1 MTAGKKREMVISI
14 EWKVQQMESGTK
26 SVNMLHG
33 FGKLQRIWEK
43 YFVTIITE
51 KRVIKQMMKR

>member
-26 SVNMLHG
+26 SVNMLRG
-33 FGKLQRIWEK
+33 FGKQRRIWEK
-43 YFVTIITE
+43 YFVMIITE

>member
-26 SVNMLHG
+26 SVNMLRG

-43 YFVTIITE
+43 YFVMIRMG